1 MYTIDAQGKL
11 CPQPLIMTKKALL
24 DMKEEETLHIIL
36 DNETSKNNV
45 VKFLDDHQME
55 IQMEVDNGI
64 FDLMVVKKGGNLE
77 QSTPED
83 YCTIDPYV
91 KGDYIVNIQKDSLGD
106 GDRLLGTS
114 LLNSFIE
121 TLPEASQLPKAIV
134 FVNSGIFLTLKNAT
148 AIKSLKNLEAKGV
161 EILICGACLDFYEKN
176 EEVAVGRVSNMYTIL
191 EAMVAT
197 GKIIYP

>member
-91 KGDYIVNIQKDSLGD
+91 KGGYIVNIQKDSLGD

>member
-64 FDLMVVKKGGNLE
+64 FDLMVVKKQLLI
-77 QSTPED
+77 
-83 YCTIDPYV
+83 TI
-91 KGDYIVNIQKDSLGD
+91 
-106 GDRLLGTS
+106 
-114 LLNSFIE
+114 
-121 TLPEASQLPKAIV
+121 
-134 FVNSGIFLTLKNAT
+134 
-148 AIKSLKNLEAKGV
+148 
-161 EILICGACLDFYEKN
+161 
-176 EEVAVGRVSNMYTIL
+176 M
-191 EAMVAT
+191 
-197 GKIIYP
+197 